1 MIQLKAHPEWKLL
14 FEQYKNSTWRV
25 FIPHKDIEGV
35 IGITRKLAASKYY
48 GIVNR
53 WKKAMLEEAGK
64 QIECIS
70 SEGYQII
77 KPEEFRTSA
86 TRQMKFGHK
95 RIKKAGQIIVK
106 TPMDLLEDDE
116 KRKVIEL
123 GNLAATF
130 IHFSKTTMKKVKQ
143 IDKKIDQLLL
153 DVGKALDVGD

>member
-1 MIQLKAHPEWKLL
+1 MDQVKAHPEWKLL
-14 FEQYKNSTWRV
+14 FEQYKNSAWGF
-25 FIPHKDIEGV
+25 FISHGEIEDI
-35 IGITRKLAASKYY
+35 IGTSRRQAASKYY

-53 WKKAMLEEAGK
+53 WKREMLNEASK
-64 QIECIS
+64 QIECRT
-70 SEGYQII
+70 SEGYEIV
-77 KPEEFRTSA
+77 KPEEFRISA